1 MATLFVGGFIVGT
14 LLVAAFAALALLR
27 LATLRLD
34 SPLGR
39 LRDGLLEG
47 TPAPEWEL
55 RDAAGRPRRVPHG
68 SKWQLL
74 VFGDYT
80 LVEFPGVVAA
90 LRSLEQERDDL
101 EILMLSRVDQ
111 KVTVRTAQALNLD
124 VPIVS
129 VDDDLY
135 WRYNVRV
142 MPFVFV
148 VQPDG
153 VVRSSGVVSAEEVL
167 LNMWRVARA
176 VPLQY
181 AGASS

>member
-1 MATLFVGGFIVGT
+1 MGT
-14 LLVAAFAALALLR
+14 LLVAAFAGLALLR

-47 TPAPEWEL
+47 MSAPEWEL
-55 RDAAGRPRRVPHG
+55 RDTTGRPRRVPHG

-90 LRSLEQERDDL
+90 LQRLEAQRDEL
-101 EILMLSRVDQ
+101 EILLLSRVDEN
-111 KVTVRTAQALNLD
+111 VTVRTAQALKLD
-124 VPIVS
+124 VPVVS

-153 VVRSSGVVSAEEVL
+153 IVRSSGVVSAEEVL
-167 LNMWRVARA
+167 LNMWRLARV
-176 VPLQY
+176 VPLEH
-181 AGASS
+181 AGANA

>member
-1 MATLFVGGFIVGT
+1 MAALVVGGFIAGT
-14 LLVAAFAALALLR
+14 VVVAAFAALALLR
-27 LATLRLD
+27 IATLRLD

-55 RDAAGRPRRVPHG
+55 RDADGRPRHVPHG

-74 VFGDYT
+74 VFSDYT
-80 LVEFPGVVAA
+80 LVEFPDVVAA
-90 LRSLEQERDDL
+90 LRRLEQERDEL
-101 EILMLSRVDQ
+101 EILMLSRVDEN
-111 KVTVRTAQALNLD
+111 VTVRSAQALKLD

-129 VDDDLY
+129 VDDDFY
-135 WRYNVRV
+135 WRHNVRV

-153 VVRSSGVVSAEEVL
+153 VVRSSGVVSSEEVL

-176 VPLQY
+176 VSLQH
-181 AGASS
+181 AGARA

>member
-1 MATLFVGGFIVGT
+1 MGTLFVGGFIVGT
-14 LLVAAFAALALLR
+14 LLVGAFAGVALIR

-47 TPAPEWEL
+47 TPAPPWEL
-55 RDAAGRPRRVPHG
+55 RDATGLPRNVPHG

-80 LVEFPGVVAA
+80 LVEFPGIVSA
-90 LRSLEQERDDL
+90 LQRLGREHDDL
-101 EILMLSRVDQ
+101 EILLLSRVEEN
-111 KVTVRTAQALNLD
+111 VTVRAAQALRLD
-124 VPIVS
+124 VPVVS

-153 VVRSSGVVSAEEVL
+153 VVRSSGVVSDEEVL

-176 VPLQY
+176 VPLQH
-181 AGASS
+181 AGSRA

>member
-1 MATLFVGGFIVGT
+1 MATLVIGGFVVGT
-14 LLVAAFAALALLR
+14 LLVGAFAAVALLR

-55 RDAAGRPRRVPHG
+55 SDTTGRPRRVPHG

-90 LRSLEQERDDL
+90 LQRLEPARDEL
-101 EILMLSRVDQ
+101 EILLLSRAD
-111 KVTVRTAQALNLD
+111 KNVTVRTARALKLD

-129 VDDDLY
+129 VDDELY

-153 VVRSSGVVSAEEVL
+153 VVRSSGVVSAEEVV

-176 VPLQY
+176 VPLQR
-181 AGASS
+181 AAANA